1 MDKQNL
7 LTLFF
12 IDSQGNEN
20 YGLALVPGEYLAQP
34 EAETKRAY
42 LIIFMCVN
50 CESAFSFYYVDY
62 SGNYIG
68 HSPLH
73 SGEESIDY
81 VLLEAWLKFDVLPH
95 YWILAEE
102 TEHSSVVCKH
112 PESDYTE
119 TYLRLKEVL
128 SRFRWAESTK
138 SKALDKSPRSSL
150 ENLQKYNSNRLF
162 YPDLPSE
169 ILAPLTL

>member
-20 YGLALVPGEYLAQP
+20 YGLAIVPGKYVAQP
-34 EAETKRAY
+34 REEKKAY

-50 CESAFSFYYVDY
+50 CESAFSFYFVDY
-62 SGNYIG
+62 RGKYIE
-68 HSPLH
+68 HKPLQ

-81 VLLEAWLKFDVLPH
+81 VLLEAWVQFDVLPH

-102 TEHSSVVCKH
+102 TEHSSVVCRH

-119 TYLRLKEVL
+119 TYLRLREVL

-138 SKALDKSPRSSL
+138 SKTLDKSPRSNQK
-150 ENLQKYNSNRLF
+150 NLQGCNSNRLF
-162 YPDLPSE
+162 YPDLPLE